1 MRLLKM
7 LSKPAAWASGGQAQS
22 FVQCSYRLLVS
33 RGASESN
40 LLAVLGAVEV
50 GAIIL

>member
-7 LSKPAAWASGGQAQS
+7 LSKACRLGKWVDKRNPL
-22 FVQCSYRLLVS
+22 FQCSYRLLVS

-40 LLAVLGAVEV
+40 LLGCAWCG
-50 GAIIL
+50 